1 MKNAIWV
8 VYVIRTAI
16 VTFTK
21 ERMSRASAQSLVAIY
36 QEASTPK
43 KIIPAPSAPS
53 FLKFISIFA
62 RPFL

>member
-8 VYVIRTAI
+8 VYVIEQQLSHSQKNGCR
-16 VTFTK
+16 
-21 ERMSRASAQSLVAIY
+21 EASAQSLVAIY